1 LAVTRRRFLLGHS
14 FAAAAAAAAEMRD
27 LSGREAKKTLE
38 IG

>member
-14 FAAAAAAAAEMRD
+14 FAAAAAEMRD

>member
-14 FAAAAAAAAEMRD
+14 FAAAAAAAEMRD

>member
-14 FAAAAAAAAEMRD
+14 FAAAAAAEMRD